1 MKADKN
7 SMFLYLVTDR
17 TWLGENK
24 LEDQVEMIVKAG
36 ATFVQLREKELDFE
50 SFVEDGR
57 KIKKITDQYQI
68 PFVINDNI
76 EVALAIGADGVH
88 VGQSDLNAGK
98 TRELIGKDKILGVS
112 VQTVE
117 QAQLAEKEG
126 ADYIGVGAVFTT
138 STKLDADYVPFE
150 TLKAICA
157 SVTIPVVAIG
167 GINEKNMMLLKD
179 SGVDGV
185 AVISAILAKSDV
197 ILAAKELLQLS
208 KEMVR

>member
-1 MKADKN
+1 LKADKN